1 MLESLSSKYT
11 GLHLI
16 IFFFKPGDIVGL
28 MFFFGVTTAVYLI
41 LGLWYYCGM
50 KMFQDAAIPIQ
61 KYFMG
66 TIILGFLATA
76 FKGID
81 LFLWN
86 IYGMRSPVVMY
97 IGKSV
102 TSVNSTC
109 LKSSYNIII
118 PSHNIL
124 VSHLFYQTL
133 LL

>member
-1 MLESLSSKYT
+1 
-11 GLHLI
+11 
-16 IFFFKPGDIVGL
+16 

-50 KMFQDAAIPIQ
+50 KLFQEAAIPIQ

-66 TIILGFLATA
+66 TIILGSLATA

-97 IGKSV
+97 IGKSA
-102 TSVNSTC
+102 TSVNSAC
-109 LKSSYNIII
+109 LKSSYNVVI
-118 PSHNIL
+118 PSQNIL
-124 VSHLFYQTL
+124 VSRL
-133 LL
+133 LYEISLL